1 MEPERLKAK
10 EIVQETDKL
19 IHIVISHGGGNV
31 LTILKPQ
38 YIIQIEQLNKRRPMM
53 GARFFTIGGGDYR

>member
-19 IHIVISHGGGNV
+19 IHIVISHGGGECVNNSEA
-31 LTILKPQ
+31 TIH
-38 YIIQIEQLNKRRPMM
+38 YTN
-53 GARFFTIGGGDYR
+53 